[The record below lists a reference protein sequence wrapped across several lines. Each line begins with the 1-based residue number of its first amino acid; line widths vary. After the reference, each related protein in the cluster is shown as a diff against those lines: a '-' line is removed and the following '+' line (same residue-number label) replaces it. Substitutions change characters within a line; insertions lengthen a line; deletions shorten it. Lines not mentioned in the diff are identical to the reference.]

1 MSYPIV
7 VIEGLDGVGKSTL
20 VESLAKKINAVVL
33 KTPPFIYSPMI
44 CKDSLRP
51 FFDAQPEPI
60 RRAYYRFSCVI
71 AGVKAEVLSKEQPV
85 IIDRYWTSTVAYA
98 FGAGEAHEI
107 LRHAGTYPSDI
118 VEPDHT
124 ILLTVSEQVRLK
136 RIRKRQDTDTV
147 EEQRLAADIAFRKRT
162 LNAFRWFDIHEIDT
176 SKLTPNEVLT
186 SALDVIGGAQ

>member
-1 MSYPIV
+1 MSYPII

-20 VESLAKKINAVVL
+20 VESLSKKINAAIL
-33 KTPPFIYSPMI
+33 KTPPLIYSPMLGEE
-44 CKDSLRP
+44 SLRP
-51 FFDAQPEPI
+51 FFDAQPEHV
-60 RRAYYRFSCVI
+60 RREYYRFSCVI
-71 AGVKAEVLSKEQPV
+71 AGAKAKELSKVQPV

-98 FGAGEAHEI
+98 YGAGEAHDI
-107 LRHAGTYPSDI
+107 LRHAGTYPNGI
-118 VEPDHT
+118 VKPDHT
-124 ILLTVSEQVRLK
+124 ILLTVSEDVRLK

-147 EEQRLAADIAFRKRT
+147 EEQRLATDIAFRKRT

>member
-1 MSYPIV
+1 MSYPII

-20 VESLAKKINAVVL
+20 VKNLSLKINAVVL
-33 KTPPFIYSPMI
+33 KTPPFVYSPMI
-44 CKDSLRP
+44 CDESLRP

-71 AGVKAEVLSKEQPV
+71 AGVKARELSKKQPV

-107 LRHAGTYPSDI
+107 LRHAGVYPDDI
-118 VEPDHT
+118 VRPDHT

-147 EEQRLAADIAFRKRT
+147 EEQRLAADMTFRKRT
-162 LNAFRWFDIHEIDT
+162 LSAFRWFDIHEIDT
-176 SKLTPNEVLT
+176 SHLTPDDVLV
-186 SALDVIGGAQ
+186 SALEAIRGAT